1 MEYYAEGSSPAA
13 AIQLHASN
21 VELMEDGREKLGDG
35 HYMPLKQT
43 AYYWH
48 RLFRQLNYGPPT
60 KPFETLKN
68 KIDLYKQNG
77 VTVVVREESPWAI
90 LIVTPVMRRTHDL
103 FWSKNI
109 VFVDTSSTCDSTS
122 SNVTLMLTATK
133 AGAIPMAVFLHE
145 GQSTESYATAFD
157 LFQKTYPNGFGGET
171 VRYLF

>member
-1 MEYYAEGSSPAA
+1 MLNS
-13 AIQLHASN
+13 L
-21 VELMEDGREKLGDG
+21 
-35 HYMPLKQT
+35 PL
-43 AYYWH
+43 
-48 RLFRQLNYGPPT
+48 F
-60 KPFETLKN
+60 TL
-68 KIDLYKQNG
+68 G

-145 GQSTESYATAFD
+145 GQSTESYTTALD
-157 LFQKTYPNGFGGET
+157 LFRQTYPNGFGGET